1 MAKVNKMMVD
11 GYSGYDSIPSVTD
24 GYVDA
29 NMGASTVATPA
40 EPSMWSKF
48 GSMLGDNKDILASL
62 AGKYA
67 DYEKQ
72 MSDNRA
78 QGMINQAAAK
88 WSGFQPSLMSMV
100 KPIDNPNPVAM
111 AAEGIA
117 TAPKY
122 WYDVGKLYEARK
134 AAKEGDAAKAEEIM
148 NKEKNQK
155 ALQAISANYG
165 MR

>member
-1 MAKVNKMMVD
+1 MAMNGKPGYSMVD
-11 GYSGYDSIPSVTD
+11 EQ
-24 GYVDA
+24 
-29 NMGASTVATPA
+29 MGDPTAGATVNTAVQ
-40 EPSMWSKF
+40 PSMWSKF

-72 MSDNRA
+72 MVDNRA

-88 WSGFQPSLMSMV
+88 WSGFQPSLMNMV
-100 KPIDNPNPVAM
+100 KPVETPNPVAM
-111 AAEGIA
+111 AAEGLA